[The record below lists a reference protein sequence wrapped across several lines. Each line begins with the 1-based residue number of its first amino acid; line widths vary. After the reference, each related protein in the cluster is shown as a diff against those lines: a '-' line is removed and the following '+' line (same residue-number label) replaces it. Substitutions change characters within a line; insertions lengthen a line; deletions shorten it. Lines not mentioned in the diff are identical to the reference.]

1 MFEKLQTWAKDLK
14 RYVLVLWFALKNPQT
29 SFSARVL
36 AFLTVTYAL
45 SPIDL
50 IPDFIPVLGYLDD
63 LIIVPLLIW
72 MTLKLV
78 PEDVMSLSVKQ
89 AQEWFTLNQSKPK
102 SYFGLLIILGIW
114 LLIAWF
120 LYTHIKYKI

>member
-29 SFSARVL
+29 PFSARVL

-63 LIIVPLLIW
+63 
-72 MTLKLV
+72 
-78 PEDVMSLSVKQ
+78 
-89 AQEWFTLNQSKPK
+89 
-102 SYFGLLIILGIW
+102 IILMPI
-114 LLIAWF
+114 LL
-120 LYTHIKYKI
+120 